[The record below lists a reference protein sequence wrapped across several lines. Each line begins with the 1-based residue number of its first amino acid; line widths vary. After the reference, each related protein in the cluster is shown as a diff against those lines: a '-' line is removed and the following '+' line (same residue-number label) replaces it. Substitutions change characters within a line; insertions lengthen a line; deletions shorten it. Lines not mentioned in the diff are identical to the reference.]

1 MAKISMKEV
10 QELRERTGAG
20 MMDCKKALEE
30 AGGDIEQAI
39 EALRKK
45 GAAIASKRAGKETAE
60 GIVEAYIHPGSR
72 VGVLVEVDCET
83 DFVAR
88 TDDFKNF
95 AKDLCM
101 HIAALKPLYLSKE
114 DVDPKFLE
122 HEKNILKEQ
131 LVDSGKPEKV
141 IDQIVEGKL
150 NKLYSEVCLLE
161 QPFVKND
168 QLTIADLLKETIA
181 KTGENIKIKR
191 FARFEVGS

>member
-1 MAKISMKEV
+1 MKEV

-30 AGGDIEQAI
+30 AVGDMEKAI
-39 EALRKK
+39 EILRKK
-45 GAAIASKRAGKETAE
+45 GAAIASKRAGKKTAE

-72 VGVLVEVDCET
+72 VGVLLELNCET

-88 TDDFKNF
+88 TDAFKKF

-101 HIAALKPLYLSKE
+101 HIAALKPLYLTPE
-114 DVDPKFLE
+114 NVDSKFLE
-122 HEKNILKEQ
+122 HEKDILREQ
-131 LVDSGKPEKV
+131 LSDSGKPDKV
-141 IDQIVEGKL
+141 IDQIVDGKL
-150 NKLYSEVCLLE
+150 KKLYSEICLLE

-181 KTGENIKIKR
+181 KTGENIKIR
-191 FARFEVGS
+191 QFARYEIGS